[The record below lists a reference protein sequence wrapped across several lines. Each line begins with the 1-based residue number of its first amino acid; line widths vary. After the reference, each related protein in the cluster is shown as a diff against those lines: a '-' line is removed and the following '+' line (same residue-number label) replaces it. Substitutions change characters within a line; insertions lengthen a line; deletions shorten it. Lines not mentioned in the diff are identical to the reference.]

1 MTVYRLRTCGWCIV
15 TVVDE
20 GVAIFFDVEGC
31 DRERLMRCKDG
42 RFRDAGKLGIWYY
55 LGPGIG
61 IPKAVCD
68 VMKGRRW

>member
-1 MTVYRLRTCGWCIV
+1 
-15 TVVDE
+15 
-20 GVAIFFDVEGC
+20 
-31 DRERLMRCKDG
+31 MRCKDG